1 VISRAMVLALAF
13 VSLGAVSA
21 VQAQEQFSVDA
32 AQAAQGAKVWKS
44 KSCDGC
50 HTIGKG
56 KRAGPDLAGV
66 TSRRTSAWL
75 AQWLKDPPAMAK
87 TDPDAKEMVK
97 EAKGMVM
104 PDMRLS
110 EEQVQGLIHYMAA
123 QSGSAK
129 T

>member
-1 VISRAMVLALAF
+1 MISRAMFLALA
-13 VSLGAVSA
+13 VVTLGAVST

-56 KRAGPDLAGV
+56 RRAGPDLAGV

-87 TDPDAKEMVK
+87 SDPEAKEMVK

-104 PDMRLS
+104 PDMRLTDQ
-110 EEQVQGLIHYMAA
+110 QVQGLIHYMAA
-123 QSGSAK
+123 QAGTAK
-129 T
+129 